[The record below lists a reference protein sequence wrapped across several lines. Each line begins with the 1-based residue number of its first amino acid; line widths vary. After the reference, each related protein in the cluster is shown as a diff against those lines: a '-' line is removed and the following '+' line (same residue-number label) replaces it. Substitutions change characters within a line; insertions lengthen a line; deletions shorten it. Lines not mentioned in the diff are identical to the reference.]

1 MNGKWWPESGKPY
14 IDRTPYRVGM
24 LTKDSYLTQ
33 KLRSYDFFW
42 GGLWN
47 PGRDYQHF
55 EYRG

>member
-1 MNGKWWPESGKPY
+1 
-14 IDRTPYRVGM
+14 M

-42 GGLWN
+42 GGLWS
-47 PGRDYQHF
+47 PGKDYQHF